1 MVDAST
7 KEVAMNR
14 FADMYLCTFEW
25 SDEDI
30 AAQKLADRYESEC
43 ESFDR
48 IVCRHKND
56 RGVAI
61 PVSNGERVAVNKN
74 AIKVWRK
81 IKSECE
87 IAGIDFNLVREF
99 IKKGA

>member
-1 MVDAST
+1 MVVVST
-7 KEVAMNR
+7 KGFVMNR
-14 FADMYLCTFEW
+14 FSDMYLCTFEW
-25 SDEDI
+25 SDEDF
-30 AAQKLADRYESEC
+30 AAQRLAERYETEC
-43 ESFDR
+43 ESFDMT
-48 IVCRHKND
+48 VCRNRND

-61 PVSNGERVAVNKN
+61 PVTHGELAAVNRN

-87 IAGIDFNLVREF
+87 VAGIDFNLVREF